1 MKIKIRRAS
10 VKDAIFFY
18 ELRNEK
24 AARKNFF
31 NTKNIKYND
40 HLKWYKKK
48 LKKKEVIFLVA
59 SINNSQKIA
68 TVRYET
74 EKIFTNIS
82 INISKKFR
90 NLGYGSKIIKNSE
103 KFLKQKLI
111 INSPQV
117 QEYLVGDKNWFD
129 DVEGFFWNSYSV
141 KGKPCRIYYIFTD
154 QSYLGVEFD
163 NIGIEYKIT
172 RK

>member
-1 MKIKIRRAS
+1 MKIKIRKAS
-10 VKDAIFFY
+10 IKDAIFFY

-24 AARKNFF
+24 SARKNFF
-31 NTKNIKYND
+31 STRNIKYNE

-48 LKKKEVIFLVA
+48 IKKKNAIFLVA
-59 SINNSQKIA
+59 LINNSEKIG

-103 KFLKQKLI
+103 KFLKKKI
-111 INSPQV
+111 IIISRI
-117 QEYLVGDKNWFD
+117 KN
-129 DVEGFFWNSYSV
+129 NNKASI
-141 KGKPCRIYYIFTD
+141 KIFTK
-154 QSYLGVEFD
+154 
-163 NIGIEYKIT
+163 NNYKVI
-172 RK
+172 KNNNDLMLIKII

>member
-31 NTKNIKYND
+31 NTKNIKYNN

-48 LKKKEVIFLVA
+48 LKKKMVIFLVA

-103 KFLKQKLI
+103 KFLKKKLI
-111 INSPQV
+111 IISRIKNKNKASIKIFKKNNYKV
-117 QEYLVGDKNWFD
+117 IKNNGDL
-129 DVEGFFWNSYSV
+129 
-141 KGKPCRIYYIFTD
+141 I
-154 QSYLGVEFD
+154 LM
-163 NIGIEYKIT
+163 KII
-172 RK
+172 

>member
-1 MKIKIRRAS
+1 MKIKIRKAS
-10 VKDAIFFY
+10 IKDAIFFY

-24 AARKNFF
+24 SARNNFF
-31 NTKNIKYND
+31 NKKNIKYND

-48 LKKKEVIFLVA
+48 IKKKNAIFLVA
-59 SINNSQKIA
+59 LINNSEKIG

-111 INSPQV
+111 IISRIKSNNKASIKIFK
-117 QEYLVGDKNWFD
+117 KN
-129 DVEGFFWNSYSV
+129 N
-141 KGKPCRIYYIFTD
+141 
-154 QSYLGVEFD
+154 
-163 NIGIEYKIT
+163 YKVI
-172 RK
+172 KNNNDFLLMKII

>member
-1 MKIKIRRAS
+1 MKIKIRKAS
-10 VKDAIFFY
+10 IKDAIFFY

-24 AARKNFF
+24 SARNNFF
-31 NTKNIKYND
+31 NKKNIKYND

-48 LKKKEVIFLVA
+48 IKKKNAIFLVA
-59 SINNSQKIA
+59 LSNNSEKIG

-103 KFLKQKLI
+103 KFLKKKLI
-111 INSPQV
+111 IISRI
-117 QEYLVGDKNWFD
+117 KN
-129 DVEGFFWNSYSV
+129 NNKASI
-141 KGKPCRIYYIFTD
+141 KIFAK
-154 QSYLGVEFD
+154 
-163 NIGIEYKIT
+163 NNYKVI
-172 RK
+172 KNNNDLMLMKII

>member
-1 MKIKIRRAS
+1 MKIKIKKAS
-10 VKDAIFFY
+10 VKDANFFY

-24 AARKNFF
+24 GAKKNFF

-48 LKKKEVIFLVA
+48 LKKKNVVFLVA
-59 SINNSQKIA
+59 LINNSQKIG

-90 NLGYGSKIIKNSE
+90 NFGFGSKIIKKSE
-103 KFLKQKLI
+103 KFLKKKLI
-111 INSPQV
+111 IISRI
-117 QEYLVGDKNWFD
+117 KN
-129 DVEGFFWNSYSV
+129 NNKASI
-141 KGKPCRIYYIFTD
+141 KIFKR
-154 QSYLGVEFD
+154 
-163 NIGIEYKIT
+163 NNYKVFKSNKNLTLI
-172 RK
+172 KII